1 MNVSLLRPPVKEKE
15 GVGRRPVQRRRKQ
28 KKRKKRNGR
37 NEQPRSSNIIIFPR
51 RARELEPFLPFLP
64 FPSSNWLVQKMKK
77 SKEKCKTKKI
87 KEERNTAANNFPH
100 RWRFHDDSLGF
111 DCSVISFE
119 SGLFPLSLS
128 LSLIFPSSL
137 LSLSLSLVALS
148 LFFFFFSPP
157 SSPFFHRWLS
167 DTMSVFCSVR
177 PHLNWPP
184 VSSEPTARKTL
195 LYP

>member
-15 GVGRRPVQRRRKQ
+15 GMGRRPVQRRRKQ

-119 SGLFPLSLS
+119 SGLFPLSHFSFLPFLS
-128 LSLIFPSSL
+128 LSFSRCTFS
-137 LSLSLSLVALS
+137 
-148 LFFFFFSPP
+148 FFFFSPLP
-157 SSPFFHRWLS
+157 LVPFFIGDCQTRWAYS
-167 DTMSVFCSVR
+167 APC
-177 PHLNWPP
+177 
-184 VSSEPTARKTL
+184 ARI
-195 LYP
+195 